1 MRDLRLCWR
10 HTTVAQLLSRRCV
23 VFHLGRR
30 LVPLPLPPVYRRCVR
45 YLHALAPLVRSVAF
59 HGTLGLVGFII
70 YRLPGVYT
78 RYDRRTGLGC
88 GRCMLHRQLSLRIG
102 RLDDSQ
108 APMLGRYRSHVGV
121 DVSRGR

>member
-1 MRDLRLCWR
+1 MLEAYDRGA
-10 HTTVAQLLSRRCV
+10 TTIQAMC
-23 VFHLGRR
+23 G
-30 LVPLPLPPVYRRCVR
+30 LPLGSP
-45 YLHALAPLVRSVAF
+45 AGSI
-59 HGTLGLVGFII
+59 TLMRLPRWFVLWLVGFII